1 MPPPTTAAPN
11 QDDGTWPMPAK
22 TYQATR
28 YSYQTELTRSNVSR
42 LRLAWTFSIGVLRGH
57 EAALIVVG
65 STPSE

>member
-1 MPPPTTAAPN
+1 
-11 QDDGTWPMPAK
+11 MPAK

-28 YSYQTELTRSNVSR
+28 YSYQTEITRSNVSR
-42 LRLAWTFSIGVLRGH
+42 LRLAWTFSTGVLRGH